1 MSSLGHSHLFQ
12 ALRGSVLAEAIG
24 PAFYVVSGMWRVSHF
39 PFSHSELH
47 TLSQWPLEACGRCGH
62 LPGFS
67 SASLLWQKP
76 LRSGV
81 WPPPVLRA
89 LLPCELLSDFRHTEF
104 VSASVQLFKNV
115 VSADGLV

>member
-1 MSSLGHSHLFQ
+1 MSSLRVERFFQ
-12 ALRGSVLAEAIG
+12 ALRGSVLAEASG
-24 PAFYVVSGMWRVSHF
+24 PVLYVVSGMWRVSHF
-39 PFSHSELH
+39 PFSHSGLH
-47 TLSQWPLEACGRCGH
+47 TLSQWPLEACGCCGH

-67 SASLLWQKP
+67 SASLLWQKL

-89 LLPCELLSDFRHTEF
+89 LLPYELLSDFRHIEF
-104 VSASVQLFKNV
+104 VSASVQLLKNF